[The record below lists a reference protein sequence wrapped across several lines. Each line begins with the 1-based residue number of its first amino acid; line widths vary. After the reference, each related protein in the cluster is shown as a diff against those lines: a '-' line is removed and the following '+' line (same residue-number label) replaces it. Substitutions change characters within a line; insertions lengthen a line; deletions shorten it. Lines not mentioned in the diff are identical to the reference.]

1 MHRKVFAA
9 LLWLFM
15 VNASHASAETPTL
28 DEAVKAIN
36 ANVVFMRHA
45 LAPGFGD
52 PENFTIREC
61 ATQRNLNGQGR
72 EQARNIGAALKQQ
85 GFTFDKIFSSEWCRC
100 KETAFLLSL
109 GDVQTFSGL
118 NSFFQSHAPRGE
130 TLDHLQGKLT
140 GLSEDTLTLMVTHQ
154 VVIQAITSNSVSSG
168 GLVAYNTSTLQAQN
182 VRVD

>member
-45 LAPGFGD
+45 LAPGFAD

-154 VVIQAITSNSVSSG
+154 VVIQAVAQLSVSSG
-168 GLVAYNTSTLQAQN
+168 ECVAYNFQSEQAVKLQIN
-182 VRVD
+182 